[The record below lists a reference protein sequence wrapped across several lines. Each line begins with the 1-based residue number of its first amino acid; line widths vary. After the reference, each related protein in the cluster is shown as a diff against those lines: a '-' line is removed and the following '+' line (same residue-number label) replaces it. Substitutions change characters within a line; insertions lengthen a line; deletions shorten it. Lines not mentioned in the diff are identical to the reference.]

1 MVVAPPSS
9 TTAPHNPADYP
20 PSSPVGE
27 QRVVF
32 RNLNWQSYQQILQ
45 ALGHQRSAHLHYA
58 QGTLEIVMPSEEHEF
73 YSELMGRFIYF
84 LVSALGQRI
93 KSMGSTTLDREDLNR
108 GAEPDKAYYIQNQA
122 RVAGKTVD
130 LAVDPPPDL
139 VVEVDITHTDI
150 DKLSLY
156 AAMGV
161 AEFWRYNGTVWRIY
175 QHVGDSF
182 QEVETSPTF
191 PFVPKSKLYEFLEQ
205 AKADEVGAEIALRE
219 WIEDREGL
227 GGLTGQK

>member
-1 MVVAPPSS
+1 MVAAPSTPTSPSS
-9 TTAPHNPADYP
+9 NHPAGLP
-20 PSSPVGE
+20 FPVGE

-32 RNLNWQSYQQILQ
+32 RELNWQSYQQILQ
-45 ALGHQRSAHLHYA
+45 ALRHRRSTHLHYDR
-58 QGTLEIVMPSEEHEF
+58 GTLEIVMPLEEHEF
-73 YSELMGRFIYF
+73 YSELIGRFIYF

-93 KSMGSTTLDREDLNR
+93 KTMGSTTLIREDLHR

-161 AEFWRYNGTVWRIY
+161 TEFWRYNGTIWRIY
-175 QHVGDSF
+175 QNVDESF
-182 QEVETSPTF
+182 KEVDASPTF

-205 AKADEVGAEIALRE
+205 AKVDEIGAEMTFRDWLKE
-219 WIEDREGL
+219 ME
-227 GGLTGQK
+227 

>member
-1 MVVAPPSS
+1 MVAAPPSVPS
-9 TTAPHNPADYP
+9 LHHSADL
-20 PSSPVGE
+20 PSSPIGE

-32 RNLNWQSYQQILQ
+32 RDLNWQSYQQILQ
-45 ALGHQRSAHLHYA
+45 ALGPRRSARLHYN
-58 QGTLEIVMPSEEHEF
+58 QGILEIVMPLEEHEF
-73 YSELMGRFIYF
+73 YSELIGRFIYF
-84 LVSALGQRI
+84 LVSHLGQRI

-108 GAEPDKAYYIQNQA
+108 GAEPDKAYYIQNQD

-130 LAVDPPPDL
+130 LSIDPPPDL

-161 AEFWRYNGTVWRIY
+161 GEFWRYNGEVWQIY
-175 QHVGDSF
+175 QNKDHSF

-191 PFVPKSKLYEFLEQ
+191 PFVPKSQLYAFLKQ
-205 AKADEVGAEIALRE
+205 AKDDEIGAEIAFRE
-219 WIEDREGL
+219 WLEEL
-227 GGLTGQK
+227 E